1 MRSYIRPVLGNE
13 WRDRENSSGRRI
25 MSRKNVS
32 FDRHEIDVSSYRS
45 NSNYSKTSPRASER
59 SILILRLNYWYLT
72 RISIALLGNRVI
84 KTRRTVIYRSFS
96 KLILFHLTW
105 NKWTTLI
112 SLRKKTFV
120 EFDLV
125 SIQFRSLST
134 SMNNSCYRKWNSTTN
149 YSIFGKY
156 LILKILSRWILS
168 IVLIMVKVF

>member
-1 MRSYIRPVLGNE
+1 MPRERINGPGERYGTMRSYIRPVLGNE

-112 SLRKKTFV
+112 SLRKKICRIRFGI
-120 EFDLV
+120 D
-125 SIQFRSLST
+125 SI
-134 SMNNSCYRKWNSTTN
+134 
-149 YSIFGKY
+149 SIALDEY
-156 LILKILSRWILS
+156 E
-168 IVLIMVKVF
+168 

>member
-1 MRSYIRPVLGNE
+1 MPRERINGPGERYGTMRSYIRPVLGNE

-84 KTRRTVIYRSFS
+84 KTRRT
-96 KLILFHLTW
+96 
-105 NKWTTLI
+105 
-112 SLRKKTFV
+112 
-120 EFDLV
+120 D
-125 SIQFRSLST
+125 
-134 SMNNSCYRKWNSTTN
+134 
-149 YSIFGKY
+149 
-156 LILKILSRWILS
+156 LS
-168 IVLIMVKVF
+168 IVLEIDFVSSNVE

>member
-1 MRSYIRPVLGNE
+1 MRSYIRPVSGNE
-13 WRDRENSSGRRI
+13 RRDRENSSGRRI

-105 NKWTTLI
+105 NKWKNYFDKF
-112 SLRKKTFV
+112 KKKNHLSNSIWYRFNFDRSRRVWIIRAIENEVQRRIIQYLENIWYLKFWIV
-120 EFDLV
+120 EYY
-125 SIQFRSLST
+125 RS
-134 SMNNSCYRKWNSTTN
+134 
-149 YSIFGKY
+149 F
-156 LILKILSRWILS
+156 
-168 IVLIMVKVF
+168 

>member
-1 MRSYIRPVLGNE
+1 MPRERINGPGERYGTMRSYIRPVLGNE

-105 NKWTTLI
+105 NKWKNYFDKF
-112 SLRKKTFV
+112 KKKNICRIRFGI
-120 EFDLV
+120 D
-125 SIQFRSLST
+125 ST
-134 SMNNSCYRKWNSTTN
+134 SITLDEYE
-149 YSIFGKY
+149 
-156 LILKILSRWILS
+156 
-168 IVLIMVKVF
+168 

>member
-1 MRSYIRPVLGNE
+1 MPRERINGPGERYGTMRSYIRPVLGNE

-112 SLRKKTFV
+112 SLRKKICRIRFGI
-120 EFDLV
+120 D
-125 SIQFRSLST
+125 SI
-134 SMNNSCYRKWNSTTN
+134 
-149 YSIFGKY
+149 SITLDEY
-156 LILKILSRWILS
+156 E
-168 IVLIMVKVF
+168 